1 MSKIVLLF
9 IAFCIT
15 IGFTHAQFWKVGDAQ
30 KLSLEVNSEAEE
42 SIPVFHPD
50 SARLFFVRTFDKSNK
65 GGEYDQ
71 DIWVSSRENNT
82 FTSAKNF
89 SELNNKLNNAVLG
102 FSRSGNRIYLL
113 DAYGGKRDLVK
124 GISYSDFNGSSWSTP
139 KELAIPGLEISGSFY
154 GFHVNRAEDHI
165 IISYN
170 GPGSVGEEDLY
181 VSSLE
186 NGAWTAPLHMG
197 PVVNSSGFEISPFL
211 SESGDTLFFSS
222 SRAGSSGGADIYYSV
237 RLNKDWKQWTSPNA
251 LPQPFNSEGFDA
263 YFTLNSGKAFWTS
276 DRDQEES
283 DIYFANILSPP
294 ALEASCLVT
303 NEGEFAR
310 CDAQIEIKVSA
321 GAGNYTYLWN
331 DGNNAAYRSS
341 LCAGTYE
348 VLVLDE
354 VGQELQLSCVVE
366 GHTQPVDPVLVRKFE
381 DAEWKHFFNYNKN
394 KISIGQRELKKFLKS
409 IEEQFEEGREKVTLV
424 VDASASHVPT
434 KSFATNEELAASR
447 AENLKYDLI
456 TYFAKRNLEQKVSVV
471 VSSVKVDG
479 PNYENDAKN
488 KDKYEAF
495 QFVSLRSE

>member
-1 MSKIVLLF
+1 MSRFILF
-9 IAFCIT
+9 LSLFYFSVGSAF
-15 IGFTHAQFWKVGDAQ
+15 AQFWKVDHAQ
-30 KLSLEVNSEAEE
+30 KLSVEVNSVAEE

-50 SARLFFVRTFDKSNK
+50 STRLFFVRTFDKANK

-71 DIWVSSRENNT
+71 DIWVSSLENGA

-102 FSRSGNRIYLL
+102 FSNSGNRIYLL

-124 GISYSDFNGSSWSTP
+124 GISYSDFNGSSWSSP
-139 KELAIPGLEISGSFY
+139 QELVIPELEISGSFY
-154 GFHVNRAEDHI
+154 GFHVNRNEDHI

-170 GPGSVGEEDLY
+170 GPGSLGEEDLY
-181 VSSLE
+181 VSSYE
-186 NGAWTAPLHMG
+186 NGAWTSPVHMG
-197 PVVNSSGFEISPFL
+197 SEVNSSGFEISPFL
-211 SESGDTLFFSS
+211 SPSGDTLFFSS
-222 SRAGSSGGADIYYSV
+222 SRTGSVGGADIYFSV
-237 RLNKDWKQWTSPNA
+237 RKNKDWKQWSAPKA

-263 YFTLNSGKAFWTS
+263 YFTLNSGQAFWTS

-303 NEGEFAR
+303 NEGAFAR
-310 CDAQIEIKVSA
+310 CDAQIEVKVNA
-321 GAGNYTYLWN
+321 GAGDYRYSWS
-331 DGNNAAYRSS
+331 DGQTSSLRNS
-341 LCAGTYE
+341 LCAGTYA
-348 VLVLDE
+348 VLIRDA
-354 VGQELQLSCVVE
+354 VGQEVQLSCVVE
-366 GHTQPVDPVLVRKFE
+366 GHTQPIDPVLVRKFE

-394 KISIGQRELKKFLKS
+394 KVSIGQRDLKKFLKG
-409 IEEQFEEGREKVTLV
+409 IEAQFEEGREKVTLI

-456 TYFAKRNLEQKVSVV
+456 AYFAKHGLEQKVSVV
-471 VSSVKVDG
+471 VSSTKVGG
-479 PNYENDAKN
+479 PAYENDPKN
-488 KDKYEAF
+488 KAKYEAF